1 MNKNYKML
9 NYLNELLELDPKG
22 VNKLFKKSVKVN
34 NSIANHKHAIT
45 NMDYE
50 MGPLGVING
59 YLSSNEE
66 QLIMA
71 VFEEGKIIKFEIY
84 G

>member
-9 NYLNELLELDPKG
+9 NYLNELLELDSKG
-22 VNKLFKKSVKVN
+22 INKLFKKSVKVN
-34 NSIANHKHAIT
+34 NLIANHEHAIT
-45 NMDYE
+45 NLISE

-71 VFEEGKIIKFEIY
+71 VFEKGNIIKFEMY
-84 G
+84 K